1 MLLFPGFHMYEKSK
15 WERERGGG
23 RQLKDNQSLTVK
35 SHSNKYVLPCLE
47 LFKSARHKQHW
58 FTGISNFSR
67 NIIVVM
73 NPVSRGT
80 FYNLTNNVSGCLLQ
94 PLSTITRMRS
104 HEIWQLGLKALF
116 TVIFS
121 PFEISVISMF
131 SHVRATKRHI
141 FKEECYMCIW
151 NVPTVS
157 NNLPK
162 IAQSCFVFFKLSYPA

>member
-15 WERERGGG
+15 WERGG

-73 NPVSRGT
+73 NAVSRGI

-104 HEIWQLGLKALF
+104 HETWQLGLKALF
-116 TVIFS
+116 TVIFP
-121 PFEISVISMF
+121 PFEMSVISMF
-131 SHVRATKRHI
+131 LQVCATKRQI

-157 NNLPK
+157 NNLTK
-162 IAQSCFVFFKLSYPA
+162 IIICQSRFFFFKLSFPT

>member
-1 MLLFPGFHMYEKSK
+1 MKRVS
-15 WERERGGG
+15 ERERGGKK

-35 SHSNKYVLPCLE
+35 SHSNKYVLPCWE
-47 LFKSARHKQHW
+47 LFKSAKHKQHW

-73 NPVSRGT
+73 NAVSRGI

-104 HEIWQLGLKALF
+104 HETWQLGLKALF
-116 TVIFS
+116 TLIFS

-131 SHVRATKRHI
+131 LQVRATKREFFRGMLYVH
-141 FKEECYMCIW
+141 EMCPRFRIICW
-151 NVPTVS
+151 R
-157 NNLPK
+157 
-162 IAQSCFVFFKLSYPA
+162 